1 MWFEQLMGFTEE
13 SPEQVR
19 SNIVLD
25 GSHLTSKVNG
35 RSFAWGR
42 LETPSL
48 AEARLW
54 VDRNSMPA
62 SRELCVQEA
71 VADVRELHMDPR
83 NAGALF
89 QVASQF
95 NLLEMVSPNV
105 TPEQGVGIYEHDRT
119 QGPVCAIAAG
129 AGTIYRNYFAPVNGE
144 IGQRAGNQIDCLANL
159 GQALGNTNAQLWQMR
174 NGYALATEQGLL
186 SIGEML
192 EGCLP
197 RERDRF
203 KKMLRIGLQSN
214 TQVTIGDADH
224 TVTQAYCSALPV
236 AYSRLPSVLW
246 AKFAT
251 LVLEAAY
258 EATLLAGLRNYDMTG
273 NNRVFLTL
281 LGGGAFG
288 NDRVWILDAIRGA
301 LELYRDTGLEIIL
314 VSYGRSDPHVR
325 ALAEEFN
332 PPNMK

>member
-1 MWFEQLMGFTEE
+1 MGFAEE

-19 SNIVLD
+19 SHIVLD
-25 GSHLTSKVNG
+25 GCHLRSKVNG
-35 RSFAWGR
+35 RSFACGK

-54 VDRNSMPA
+54 SDPHNVPLSQGI
-62 SRELCVQEA
+62 CVQEI
-71 VADVRELHMDPR
+71 VADIRDLHMDVR

-95 NLLEMVSPNV
+95 NLLEMVSPSV

-144 IGQRAGNQIDCLANL
+144 IGQRAGNQIDCLSEL
-159 GQALGNTNAQLWQMR
+159 GLALGNTNGQLWQMR

-186 SIGEML
+186 SIGRVL
-192 EGCLP
+192 EDSTP
-197 RERDRF
+197 QERDRL
-203 KKMLRIGLQSN
+203 KQLLRIGLQTN
-214 TQVTIGDADH
+214 TQVTIGDAEH

-236 AYSRLPSVLW
+236 AYSRFPSILW
-246 AKFAT
+246 ARFAQ

-258 EATLLAGLRNYDMTG
+258 EASLLAGLRNYAVTG

-288 NDRVWILDAIRGA
+288 NDRAWILDAMRGA
-301 LELYRDTGLEIIL
+301 LALYRDTGLEIII
-314 VSYGRSDPHVR
+314 VNYGRSDPHVR
-325 ALAEEFN
+325 VLTEEF
-332 PPNMK
+332 KRK